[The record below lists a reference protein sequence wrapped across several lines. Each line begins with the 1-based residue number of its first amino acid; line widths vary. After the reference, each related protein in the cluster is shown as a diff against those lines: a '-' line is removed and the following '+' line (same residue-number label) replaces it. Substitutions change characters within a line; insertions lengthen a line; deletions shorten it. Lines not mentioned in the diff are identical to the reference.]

1 MRKENASEN
10 ASEKGCPAA
19 PRFGQPAKS
28 GAAYN
33 TRQSL
38 GGVGPQLVHVLGK
51 HSLVFFLAGQGAKYN
66 RTIREY
72 FESVDCYILY

>member
-1 MRKENASEN
+1 MLHRYGVHTAVLRRRREVLVSIPNN
-10 ASEKGCPAA
+10 LV
-19 PRFGQPAKS
+19 
-28 GAAYN
+28 YN
-33 TRQSL
+33 TRQGL

>member
-1 MRKENASEN
+1 MRDEL
-10 ASEKGCPAA
+10 
-19 PRFGQPAKS
+19 GQIKIIQS
-28 GAAYN
+28 K
-33 TRQSL
+33 SL